1 MPEGA
6 LIIND
11 RKMRIKRQLLVFL
24 AVCLSY
30 TVYSYAQSPTVTITN
45 NRTLNFGVAVKPVSG
60 TTRVVVNRNSSLGAG
75 TTATM
80 LNTSALSSGRNLI
93 RGSSANT
100 IQIAFT
106 NCASNSA
113 LGLNIN
119 TFVASYG
126 GRNFVNSAVGLR
138 SPRASGRNVTYGA
151 TLVIQSSSATG
162 SLSPCYNIDVN
173 YD

>member
-1 MPEGA
+1 MPEGT
-6 LIIND
+6 LTIHD
-11 RKMRIKRQLLVFL
+11 RKMRTKRQLLVFL
-24 AVCLSY
+24 AICLSY
-30 TVYSYAQSPTVTITN
+30 TVYSYAQSPPITITN

-60 TTRVVVNRNSSLGAG
+60 TNRVVVNRNGSLGAG
-75 TTATM
+75 TTATI
-80 LNTSALSSGRNLI
+80 LNTAALSSGRNLI
-93 RGSSANT
+93 RGNNLNT
-100 IQIAFT
+100 IQIAFS

-126 GRNFVNSAVGLR
+126 GRIFVNSAVGLR
-138 SPRASGRNVTYGA
+138 PPRNAGRNLDYGA
-151 TLVIQSSSATG
+151 TLAIQSNATRG